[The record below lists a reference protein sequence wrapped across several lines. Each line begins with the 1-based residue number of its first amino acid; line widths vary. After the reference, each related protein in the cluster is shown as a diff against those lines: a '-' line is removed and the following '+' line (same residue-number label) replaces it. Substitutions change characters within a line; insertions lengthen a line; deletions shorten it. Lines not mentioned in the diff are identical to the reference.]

1 MGNTAAASSSLL
13 SQNARLFCS
22 ALFYI
27 RSVPKAS
34 LPSSPS
40 YDDAGGKTGCRRH
53 MQILRDLEI
62 MAACSYT
69 TTKRVSTI
77 MVIWFDFGK
86 SFVAGTL
93 PVSDVVDISSVLL
106 LFPTRVSSYLLRPYV
121 FFSIPRH
128 PRKRENK
135 RNKQKEVFS
144 LKTSVKSRIGPHW
157 GEMSFLVQS
166 RVNKLAGEIY
176 VPFFFP
182 PNDNDAQ
189 TPAAGSDQ

>member
-77 MVIWFDFGK
+77 MVIWFDFGE

-121 FFSIPRH
+121 FFFHSTTPPKER
-128 PRKRENK
+128 
-135 RNKQKEVFS
+135 KQKEQTKGGIFS
-144 LKTSVKSRIGPHW
+144 
-157 GEMSFLVQS
+157 
-166 RVNKLAGEIY
+166 
-176 VPFFFP
+176 
-182 PNDNDAQ
+182 
-189 TPAAGSDQ
+189 

>member
-121 FFSIPRH
+121 FFLIPRH
-128 PRKRENK
+128 PRKER
-135 RNKQKEVFS
+135 KQKEQTKGGIFS
-144 LKTSVKSRIGPHW
+144 
-157 GEMSFLVQS
+157 
-166 RVNKLAGEIY
+166 
-176 VPFFFP
+176 
-182 PNDNDAQ
+182 
-189 TPAAGSDQ
+189 